1 MEVDPFE
8 ARLEFLSLLAKLN
21 ASQHSIQKVG
31 SFAMRNRNLYE
42 DLYSC
47 IIEELEQVRLYLFF
61 LSFLSSFF
69 LFFTQRFRLHGV
81 APVSRGW
88 KSHSR
93 DHLAKASSTLNELM
107 G

>member
-47 IIEELEQVRLYLFF
+47 IIEELEQ
-61 LSFLSSFF
+61 
-69 LFFTQRFRLHGV
+69 RFRLHGV